1 MQIGTFGK
9 IVFEVSSE
17 KILTF
22 RGFQRTAK
30 ARFSEHKI
38 IGEKPVLEATGLELD
53 QISFSISLN
62 RAVGIDPAEQISV
75 LREMLAAQEPHALII
90 GGKKIG
96 NFVLPDFSDAWNKVT
111 HQGRLA
117 SAEIE
122 LKLLEYANE

>member
-1 MQIGTFGK
+1 MQIGTFGN
-9 IVFEVSSE
+9 IVFEVSSD

-22 RGFQRTAK
+22 NGFQRTAK

-53 QISFSISLN
+53 SVGFSISLN
-62 RAVGIDPAEQISV
+62 RAVGINPTEQISV
-75 LREMLAAQEPHALII
+75 LREMLLAQESHALII

-96 NFVLPDFSDAWNKVT
+96 SFVLTDLSDAWPKVT
-111 HQGRLA
+111 HKGQIA
-117 SAEIE
+117 VAEIE